1 MGFLFLLLLSG
12 RNPMGV
18 SAQAK
23 RGADELKNTRTAGSC
38 GGLFLNEPNL
48 AYIIYIFTQ
57 YIDMHIIYIDR

>member
-1 MGFLFLLLLSG
+1 
-12 RNPMGV
+12 MGV

-48 AYIIYIFTQ
+48 AYILYIYILYIYIYIFTQ